1 MEEGIKRRIPI
12 ILVGEDYGGMKEGLY
27 VEKIYIR
34 ECVKVSK
41 LGVFF
46 IKYYFFFVFTFLL
59 K

>member
-12 ILVGEDYGGMKEGLY
+12 ILVGEDYGGMKEGLH

-34 ECVKVSK
+34 ECVKVLE

-46 IKYYFFFVFTFLL
+46 INYYFFFVFTFLL